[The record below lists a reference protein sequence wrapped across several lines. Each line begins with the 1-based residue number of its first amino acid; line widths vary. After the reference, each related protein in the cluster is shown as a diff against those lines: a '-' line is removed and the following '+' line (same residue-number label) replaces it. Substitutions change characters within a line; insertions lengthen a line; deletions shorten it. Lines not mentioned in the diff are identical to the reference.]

1 MKTYLA
7 CCLCFFLFACGK
19 PTPRLDPLN
28 SQQPILAFGDSLT
41 FGFGANKT
49 QSYPTR
55 LSKLIDIPVI
65 NAGVNGELSA
75 AGVTRLKRL
84 LNTYN
89 PQLLLLCHGGNDILQ
104 KGDLNKMADN
114 LSAMITLAQNK
125 GIQVILIAVPR
136 VSLLLSAAQQYQQV
150 ADEKQVVIDNEL
162 LAELLKQPA
171 LRSDLVHL
179 NASGYQQM
187 AENIARLLR
196 THGAI
201 SG

>member
-1 MKTYLA
+1 M
-7 CCLCFFLFACGK
+7 
-19 PTPRLDPLN
+19 
-28 SQQPILAFGDSLT
+28 
-41 FGFGANKT
+41 
-49 QSYPTR
+49 
-55 LSKLIDIPVI
+55 I

-187 AENIARLLR
+187 AEILPACCAHTVQFQDDPDNRTNGCTLIPAPLNITCPPCRINGR
-196 THGAI
+196 QYTHHK
-201 SG
+201 SQQRDHNNL